1 MEFYPWVVLI
11 HVLAAF
17 AFVLAHGASAF
28 VAFRVR
34 AEREPARIAALL
46 DLSSSTLAV
55 MYVALLVLL
64 IAGIVAGIMGSWFAK
79 LWTWAAI
86 GVLVAVL
93 VLMYVLAS
101 TYYTGVRRAL
111 GQATFG
117 SKEPPPPPVPVDELL
132 AMLDSR
138 RPEAIT
144 LVGGIGLVVLVW
156 LMILKPF

>member
-117 SKEPPPPPVPVDELL
+117 SKEPPPPPVSVDELL

>member
-1 MEFYPWVVLI
+1 MEFYQGVVLI

-28 VAFRVR
+28 VAFRLR

-64 IAGIVAGIMGSWFAK
+64 IAGIVAAIMAGFFARP
-79 LWTWAAI
+79 WPWAAI

-93 VLMYVLAS
+93 VLMYILAT
-101 TYYTGVRRAL
+101 TYYSGVRQAL

-117 SKEPPPPPVPVDELL
+117 SKGPPPPPVPVEELL

-144 LVGGIGLVVLVW
+144 LVGGIGLIVLVW

>member
-17 AFVLAHGASAF
+17 AFALAHGASAF

-64 IAGIVAGIMGSWFAK
+64 IAGIVAGIVGSWFAK

-117 SKEPPPPPVPVDELL
+117 SKEPPPPPVSVDELL

>member
-117 SKEPPPPPVPVDELL
+117 SKEPPPPPVPVEELL

>member
-28 VAFRVR
+28 VAFRLR

-46 DLSSSTLAV
+46 DLSSSTLAI

-64 IAGIVAGIMGSWFAK
+64 IAGIVAAIMGGFFAR
-79 LWTWAAI
+79 LWPWAAI
-86 GVLVAVL
+86 VVLVAVL
-93 VLMYVLAS
+93 VLMYVSAT
-101 TYYTGVRRAL
+101 TYYSGVRQAL
-111 GQATFG
+111 GQAKFG
-117 SKEPPPPPVPVDELL
+117 SKEPPPPPVPVEELL

-138 RPEAIT
+138 RPEVIA
-144 LVGGIGLVVLVW
+144 LVGGVGLIVLVW